1 MPMEEYPTLDDL
13 YWLFETKPVLGDPD
27 LGWPIS
33 EATWTTSRGTW
44 TIAVRVGVYEQTVE
58 IECALADAPAI
69 HVKLEGVVDRLS
81 IDRTSGQESLTI
93 TPSHAGGLRRVRLTL
108 KPSVFL
114 NLENRLPW
122 HDS

>member
-13 YWLFETKPVLGDPD
+13 YWLFEIEPVLSDPD

-33 EATWTTSRGTW
+33 ETTWTTSRGAW
-44 TIAVRVGVYEQTVE
+44 TIAVRVGVYDQTVE
-58 IECALADAPAI
+58 IDCTLANAPAI
-69 HVKLEGVVDRLS
+69 HIKLDGVVERLS

-93 TPSHAGGLRRVRLTL
+93 TPSRSGALHPVRLML

-122 HDS
+122 QDK